1 VGGLGCSILP
11 HWLSSF
17 ISFTPDTMWF
27 TEISLDPINHGSEP
41 PYSVFFL
48 LLPFFIH
55 FLALKLSNQIPQGS
69 LVSKGQPEM
78 AGKRV
83 LPERKRKG
91 KEREES
97 PDLFEGNRSAC
108 LQHSRALLHTRRV
121 KDRENQ
127 NLYSQGSASLQ
138 ETVHALLLGAS

>member
-1 VGGLGCSILP
+1 
-11 HWLSSF
+11 
-17 ISFTPDTMWF
+17 MWF

-69 LVSKGQPEM
+69 LVSKGQAEM

-83 LPERKRKG
+83 LPKKARKG
-91 KEREES
+91 KGRGREGKR
-97 PDLFEGNRSAC
+97 EGVPRPLRVEQVCLSA
-108 LQHSRALLHTRRV
+108 ALPGSFTH
-121 KDRENQ
+121 KASKGQGKENV
-127 NLYSQGSASLQ
+127 YSQRSASLQ
-138 ETVHALLLGAS
+138 ETVHALLLRAS